1 MIVSISEMQTYEVF
15 FSNRL
20 RAISYF
26 SLQTTPRV
34 ILQSV
39 ARCSILLCS
48 RNFVTMVTWR
58 HTFPL
63 YRVEVRNL
71 SDPFVICF
79 CGLWRCKTIHS
90 ILTIFIFLTNENV
103 ALIYS
108 VIIGDQTT
116 KDCVASGSWVV
127 AILTCFQMAA
137 LRHQSSNKLL

>member
-1 MIVSISEMQTYEVF
+1 MSVSISEMQTYEVF

-26 SLQTTPRV
+26 SLQATPRV

-39 ARCSILLCS
+39 ARSPYCCVPEILLPWW
-48 RNFVTMVTWR
+48 RDVTLFLSIEWR
-58 HTFPL
+58 L
-63 YRVEVRNL
+63 RNL

-90 ILTIFIFLTNENV
+90 ILTILIFLTNENV